1 MSELI
6 VDSNGNG
13 TPTEKVNEE
22 KLVLQIT
29 EAGGQLKINFGTG
42 IQMALISHALRLAN
56 LQWDSSIA
64 RKQMQ
69 DMATSIQPAQKKPFY
84 MNPGLMNKIRKGR

>member
-1 MSELI
+1 MSEI
-6 VDSNGNG
+6 ITPGGNG
-13 TPTEKVNEE
+13 TPAENVNEE

-42 IQMALISHALRLAN
+42 IQMSLISHALRLAS
-56 LQWDSSIA
+56 LQWDSNIA

-69 DMATSIQPAQKKPFY
+69 DIATSIQPAQKKPFY
-84 MNPGLMNKIRKGR
+84 MNQGLLNKIRKGR